1 MQHEIG
7 NWIDD
12 AVSAQCGELYEGET
26 SQQHGNLIIPCSAGN
41 FTIAQTQHDPGKYSV
56 ADGRRESALRM
67 TWRLLGMQSVR
78 PTVALT
84 ANENVDGTLPVRI
97 AAQRAA
103 AR

>member
-12 AVSAQCGELYEGET
+12 AVSAQFGQLFQGET

-41 FTIAQTQHDPGKYSV
+41 FTIAQRITPQENTRSRMDGGKVLSDDLETV
-56 ADGRRESALRM
+56 
-67 TWRLLGMQSVR
+67 GMQGVR

-97 AAQRAA
+97 AAQRA
-103 AR
+103 RR